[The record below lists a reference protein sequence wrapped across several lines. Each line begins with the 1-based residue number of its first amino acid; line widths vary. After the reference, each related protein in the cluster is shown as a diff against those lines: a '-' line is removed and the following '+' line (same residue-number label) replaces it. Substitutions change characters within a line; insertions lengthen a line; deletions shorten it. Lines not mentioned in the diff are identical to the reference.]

1 MKGYFTD
8 DGHLTSLA
16 FQDLAFGEPDELS
29 RLEIAEHLSFCDE
42 CTARYADFLSDG
54 ILEDLPEPL
63 SPSVLKKLRQR
74 TRVVFFNRYVRVGI
88 AACLT
93 LLLWLGGIFSLQP
106 MKPQDKGS
114 PVSFSESFSQ
124 KTAEFTQNL
133 TDSVNQFFNRIDL
146 KGVFHYEKEK

>member
-1 MKGYFTD
+1 MKGYFTE

-42 CTARYADFLSDG
+42 CTARYADFLSG
-54 ILEDLPEPL
+54 VELAEPPEPL
-63 SPSVLKKLRQR
+63 ASGILKRLRQQAR
-74 TRVVFFNRYVRVGI
+74 IVFFNRYVRVGV

-106 MKPQDKGS
+106 LSPQEKGP
-114 PVSFSESFSQ
+114 PVSFSETFSQ
-124 KTAEFTQNL
+124 KAAEFTQNI
-133 TDSVNQFFNRIDL
+133 TDGVNQFFDRIDL
-146 KGVFHYEKEK
+146 KGVFQK